1 MGSRMKR
8 AHKPFRIETLM
19 HGDAPPARQ
28 PVEDAG
34 GRQHAELMA
43 EFTKLRA
50 LIKPAAE
57 ISAETIESF
66 RREVAEAA
74 KLKAEMDL
82 IREAI
87 QNTKQEIA
95 TLHGTSFETAQM
107 TRVSGELDAVVAG
120 TEAATESI
128 LSAAEYIDDHAM
140 QLAAHVKTE
149 RDRALAAEIQEKVV
163 SIFEA
168 CNFQDLTGQR
178 ITKVVTTLNFVESH
192 IDRMI
197 EIWGGIEQ
205 FKDIQPDR
213 PPAPTGD
220 KALLNGPALD
230 TDIGRASQDDIDA
243 LFN

>member
-1 MGSRMKR
+1 MKR
-8 AHKPFRIETLM
+8 AHKPFRIEALIR
-19 HGDAPPARQ
+19 GDMPAPVATSNM
-28 PVEDAG
+28 G
-34 GRQHAELMA
+34 GNPHAELMA
-43 EFTKLRA
+43 EFAKIRP

-57 ISAETIESF
+57 ISQDTIETF
-66 RREVAEAA
+66 RREFAEAA
-74 KLKAEMDL
+74 KLKTEMDS

-87 QNTKQEIA
+87 QRTKQEIA

-107 TRVSGELDAVVAG
+107 SRVSGELDAVVAG

-128 LSAAEYIDDHAM
+128 LSAAEFIDDHAM
-140 QLAAHVKTE
+140 QLAAHVKTD
-149 RDRALAAEIQEKVV
+149 RDRTLASEIQEKVV

-178 ITKVVTTLNFVESH
+178 ITKVVTTLNFVENR

-197 EIWGGIEQ
+197 EIWGGIDQ
-205 FKDIQPDR
+205 FSGIEPDR

-230 TDIGRASQDDIDA
+230 TDVGRASQDDIDA
-243 LFN
+243 LFG

>member
-1 MGSRMKR
+1 MSR
-8 AHKPFRIETLM
+8 AQKPYRIETLM
-19 HGDAPPARQ
+19 HGDRSQPARK
-28 PVEDAG
+28 PLDETG
-34 GRQHAELMA
+34 SRHAELMA
-43 EFTKLRA
+43 EFAKLRA
-50 LIKPAAE
+50 LMKPAAE
-57 ISAETIESF
+57 ISAETIETF
-66 RREVAEAA
+66 RREIGEAA
-74 KLKAEMDL
+74 KLKSEMDL

-107 TRVSGELDAVVAG
+107 ARVSGELDAVVAG

-128 LSAAEYIDDHAM
+128 LASAEFIDDHAM

-149 RDRALAAEIQEKVV
+149 RDRTLASEIQEKVV

-178 ITKVVTTLNFVESH
+178 ITKVITTLNFVEQH

-205 FKDIQPDR
+205 FHGIEPNR
-213 PPAPTGD
+213 PPAPSGD
-220 KALLNGPALD
+220 KALLNGPALP
-230 TDIGRASQDDIDA
+230 TDEGRASQDDIDA
-243 LFN
+243 LFG

>member
-1 MGSRMKR
+1 MKR

-19 HGDAPPARQ
+19 HGDM
-28 PVEDAG
+28 PVRSMGSEDTG
-34 GRQHAELMA
+34 TRHSELMA
-43 EFTKLRA
+43 EFSKLRA
-50 LIKPAAE
+50 IIKPAAE
-57 ISAETIESF
+57 ISSEAIETF
-66 RREVAEAA
+66 RREVHEAS
-74 KLKAEMDL
+74 KLKSEMDS

-87 QNTKQEIA
+87 QRTKQEIA

-128 LSAAEYIDDHAM
+128 LSAAEFIDDHAM

-149 RDRALAAEIQEKVV
+149 RDKTLASEIQEKVV

-178 ITKVVTTLNFVESH
+178 ITKVVTTLNFVENR

-205 FKDIQPDR
+205 FNGIEPDR
-213 PPAPTGD
+213 PAAPTGD

-230 TDIGRASQDDIDA
+230 SDIGRASQDDIDA
-243 LFN
+243 LFG

>member
-1 MGSRMKR
+1 MKR
-8 AHKPFRIETLM
+8 AHKPFRIETLL
-19 HGDAPPARQ
+19 HGDNPPVRSI
-28 PVEDAG
+28 PDDTGTRHNEV
-34 GRQHAELMA
+34 MA
-43 EFTKLRA
+43 EFAKLRA
-50 LIKPAAE
+50 MIKPANE
-57 ISAETIESF
+57 ISAEAIEAF
-66 RREVAEAA
+66 RREVHEAS
-74 KLKAEMDL
+74 KLKAEMDS

-87 QNTKQEIA
+87 QRTKQEIA

-107 TRVSGELDAVVAG
+107 ARVSGELDAVVAG

-128 LSAAEYIDDHAM
+128 LSAAEFIDDHAM
-140 QLAAHVKTE
+140 QIAAHVKTE
-149 RDRALAAEIQEKVV
+149 RDKTLAAEIQEKVV

-178 ITKVVTTLNFVESH
+178 ITKVVTTLNFVENR

-205 FKDIQPDR
+205 FNGIEPDG
-213 PPAPTGD
+213 PAKPTGD

-243 LFN
+243 LFD